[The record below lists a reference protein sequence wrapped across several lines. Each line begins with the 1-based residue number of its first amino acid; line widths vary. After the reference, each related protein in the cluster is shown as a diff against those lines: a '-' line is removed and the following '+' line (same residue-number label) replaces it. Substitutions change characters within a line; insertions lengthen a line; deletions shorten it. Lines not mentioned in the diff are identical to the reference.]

1 MIVNLEYSF
10 NLTFDKSVQNHYFTL
25 RVTPR
30 ATPYYKMYDFET
42 NDYLFHTIDGFGNII
57 SFGDLKGSHTSF
69 GIVTKA
75 KFKFISDYYDTDNIF
90 LSHLYLGESEFVR
103 FGPLFIDFIKNI
115 EKTNDLKSFVFYLVN
130 MIFGSF
136 VFERG
141 VTSVDSTIDTLLE
154 HKKGV
159 CQDFAHLLIGIL
171 RYYKIPARYVSG
183 FVTGEGESHAW
194 VEYFDGKVWLGADPT
209 HNILITNEPYIKI
222 AHGRDARDT
231 SMNKGVFS
239 GLANQKLAVSTIMEQ

>member
-1 MIVNLEYSF
+1 MIVNLAYSF
-10 NLTFDKSVQNHYFTL
+10 NLTFDKSIQNHYFTL

-69 GIVTKA
+69 GIITKA
-75 KFKFISDYYDTDNIF
+75 KFQFTNSYYDTDNILF
-90 LSHLYLGESEFVR
+90 RHLYLSESEFVR
-103 FGPLFIDFIKNI
+103 FSPLFKDFVKDIENI
-115 EKTNDLKSFVFYLVN
+115 NDLKSFVFSLVN
-130 MIFGSF
+130 MIFDGF

-141 VTSVDSTIDTLLE
+141 ITSVDSTINTLLE
-154 HKKGV
+154 YKKGV
-159 CQDFAHLLIGIL
+159 CQDFAHLLIAVL
-171 RYYKIPARYVSG
+171 RYYRIPARYVSG

-194 VEYFDGKVWLGADPT
+194 VEYFDGQVWLGADPT

-222 AHGRDARDT
+222 AHGRDAHDT

-239 GLANQKLAVSTIMEQ
+239 GLANQKLSVSTIMEQ